1 MTSTVQ
7 AVGIVTGL
15 QRDNSNPG
23 NFIAAVQYAV
33 VGQTGFNEH
42 TINVSNLNP
51 SALGSTIQT
60 QLEADLK
67 TYLQGIGVTFGLLDT
82 VRIVPGIV

>member
-1 MTSTVQ
+1 MTVQ
-7 AVGIVTGL
+7 AVGIVIGL

-33 VGQTGFNEH
+33 IGQTGFNEH
-42 TINVSNLNP
+42 TINISNIDPTL
-51 SALGSTIQT
+51 SGALIQAAI
-60 QLEADLK
+60 QADLK
-67 TYLQGIGVTFGLLDT
+67 TYLQGLGVTFGLLDT

>member
-1 MTSTVQ
+1 MTVQ

-33 VGQTGFNEH
+33 IGQTGFNEH
-42 TINVSNLNP
+42 TINVSNIDPTL
-51 SALGSTIQT
+51 SGALIQAAI
-60 QLEADLK
+60 QADLK
-67 TYLQGIGVTFGLLDT
+67 TYLQGLGVTFGLLDT